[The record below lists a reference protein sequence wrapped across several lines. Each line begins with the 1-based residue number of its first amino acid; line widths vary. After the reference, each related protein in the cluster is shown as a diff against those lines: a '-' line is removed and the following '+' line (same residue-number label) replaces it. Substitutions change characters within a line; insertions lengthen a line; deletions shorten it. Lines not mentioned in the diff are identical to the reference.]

1 MLADGIGAAAKKD
14 FGTSRWQL
22 WYQATRLALCAEGQ
36 RSTRAGS
43 APTIS
48 TPGEM
53 TQHDPCRASRLARR
67 TGGDDE
73 LDGLFEFGDPLFA
86 LRERLSASV
95 RFRAVTGRPSRQL
108 LQLGFAMTGLM
119 RRNTR
124 HVLVAMIYSITSSAR
139 ASNLSGIVSPSA
151 FAVPRLITS
160 SNLVG
165 CSTGRS
171 AGRAPWRIRLT

>member
-1 MLADGIGAAAKKD
+1 LPV
-14 FGTSRWQL
+14 
-22 WYQATRLALCAEGQ
+22 CAEGQ

-108 LQLGFAMTGLM
+108 
-119 RRNTR
+119 
-124 HVLVAMIYSITSSAR
+124 
-139 ASNLSGIVSPSA
+139 
-151 FAVPRLITS
+151 PRLGCARNGHS
-160 SNLVG
+160 GQELHGDSNVFGYVVLRDVALEPAQQRG
-165 CSTGRS
+165 
-171 AGRAPWRIRLT
+171 IRDCKQQT